1 MTNTKQLGLSL
12 LFTIT
17 TKNLLFSEKNVPP
30 YSFRKNSFW
39 QEKKMKNISYSHT
52 TTTIVKKRNSPSI
65 FIRFLRNEPSFHDAI
80 ILPKKNRCCIPLEEK
95 KQRKTRFYFNI
106 KFC

>member
-52 TTTIVKKRNSPSI
+52 TTTIVKK
-65 FIRFLRNEPSFHDAI
+65 NEFPLYIYPIS
-80 ILPKKNRCCIPLEEK
+80 KK
-95 KQRKTRFYFNI
+95 
-106 KFC
+106 

>member
-39 QEKKMKNISYSHT
+39 QEKKNEKHILFSYYYYYY
-52 TTTIVKKRNSPSI
+52 
-65 FIRFLRNEPSFHDAI
+65 
-80 ILPKKNRCCIPLEEK
+80 C
-95 KQRKTRFYFNI
+95 
-106 KFC
+106 